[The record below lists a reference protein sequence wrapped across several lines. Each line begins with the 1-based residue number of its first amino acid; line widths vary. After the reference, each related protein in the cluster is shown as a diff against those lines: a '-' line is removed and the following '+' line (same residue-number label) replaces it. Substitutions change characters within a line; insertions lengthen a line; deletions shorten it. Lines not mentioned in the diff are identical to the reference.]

1 MKFPVWNGRPVR
13 WVLLDRDGV
22 INQDSPDYVR
32 SVDQWQ
38 PVDNSIEA
46 MTRLYLAGCQLLVI
60 TNQSG
65 IGRGYYRRSEL
76 FAMHRKLAELLAAG
90 ESSSAA
96 KVEGVLF
103 CPHLPDAGCD
113 CRKPAP
119 GLLHRAMSCFHF
131 SAKQAVMVGD
141 SERDLVAANR
151 AGVEAVRVGEAGEYA
166 TLNDWVDVFLQS
178 PGRY

>member
-1 MKFPVWNGRPVR
+1 MNFPVWKGRSIR

-38 PVDNSIEA
+38 PIAGSLEA
-46 MTRLYLAGCQLLVI
+46 MARLYRSGCQLLVV

-65 IGRGYYRRSEL
+65 IGRGYYPRREL
-76 FAMHRKLAELLAAG
+76 FAMHRKLASLLAAG
-90 ESSSAA
+90 DSTGVAQI
-96 KVEGVLF
+96 EGVLF

-113 CRKPAP
+113 CRKPAA

-131 SAKQAVMVGD
+131 STDQAVMVGD
-141 SERDLVAANR
+141 SARDIQAANG
-151 AGVEAVRVGEAGEYA
+151 AGIEAVRVGEAGDFPS
-166 TLNDWVDVFLQS
+166 LRDWVDGFLEPQ
-178 PGRY
+178 RRQ